1 MGISRGKESCAQAG
15 KAFAWPRNTGAR
27 RGPTAKNQPRAC
39 GAGQKHKPG
48 ARLAHRRCA
57 TCSPQAR
64 RKETDRAN
72 RFVGSR
78 RTARCIAGDEPA
90 GADSPAPGRRVR
102 VLPTAGA
109 RARAQTRWLCGA
121 FSSYLSP
128 FPVWLLLR
136 KSLFICRSCRDGNFL
151 ACPLP
156 RLCSRPEGLVTCCF
170 FADFCAHCLFSRLR
184 CSHGFSLLFF
194 IFSCLT
200 SSSQTSF
207 HLSLRPR
214 RASTFFRKESRQRF
228 ARGRGSAPF
237 EPPFQRPAADLPFP
251 RAAGR
256 LTRPFG
262 PQTAGR

>member
-1 MGISRGKESCAQAG
+1 MIAE

-27 RGPTAKNQPRAC
+27 RGPAAKKQPRAC

-48 ARLAHRRCA
+48 ARFARRSRA

-109 RARAQTRWLCGA
+109 RACGA

-136 KSLFICRSCRDGNFL
+136 KSLFICRSCRDGDFL

-156 RLCSRPEGLVTCCF
+156 RLCFRPADLVICCF
-170 FADFCAHCLFSRLR
+170 FADFCAHCLFA
-184 CSHGFSLLFF
+184 CSALFMRVFSLLFF
-194 IFSCLT
+194 CPFLPNFFLSNFFSFVAQAATGLY
-200 SSSQTSF
+200 F
-207 HLSLRPR
+207 LPK
-214 RASTFFRKESRQRF
+214 RK
-228 ARGRGSAPF
+228 
-237 EPPFQRPAADLPFP
+237 
-251 RAAGR
+251 
-256 LTRPFG
+256 
-262 PQTAGR
+262 